1 VAKIL
6 KYGILEDIHTVRRI
20 PVGRFWGIT
29 LLITPYT
36 WLGPIFFFVAHFLLN
51 LLKDHLTMTDRLYQS
66 MLFTIAVEL
75 TTVFHAFGHIL
86 SGKIVNSAM
95 NELLITTTRDV
106 NLYHGDQSHVPGY
119 IHLARSLGG
128 PLFNLLVAGVCIF
141 FSTKFSQGFVSDLL
155 ASLIGTNLF
164 FGIGSFV
171 PIPSVDGEVIWREIL
186 RPFRARS
193 QKKS

>member
-1 VAKIL
+1 MF

-20 PVGRFWGIT
+20 PVGRFWDVT
-29 LLITPYT
+29 LLVTPFT
-36 WLGPIFFFVAHFLLN
+36 WLGPVFFFVAHFVLN
-51 LLKDHLTMTDRLYQS
+51 LLEDQPSMSDRLYQS

-75 TTVFHAFGHIL
+75 TTLFHAFGHII
-86 SGKIVNSAM
+86 SGKMVKSSM
-95 NELLITTTRDV
+95 DELLITTTRDV
-106 NLYHGDQSHVPGY
+106 NIYHGDQSRLPGY
-119 IHLARSLGG
+119 VHLARSLGG

-141 FSTKFSQGFVSDLL
+141 FSTKFAQGFTSNLL

-164 FGIGSFV
+164 FGIGSFL

>member
-1 VAKIL
+1 MF

-20 PVGRFWGIT
+20 PVGRFWDVT
-29 LLITPYT
+29 LLVTPFT
-36 WLGPIFFFVAHFLLN
+36 WLGPVFFFVAHFVLN
-51 LLKDHLTMTDRLYQS
+51 LLEDQPSMSDRLYQS

-75 TTVFHAFGHIL
+75 TTLFHAFGHII
-86 SGKIVNSAM
+86 SGKMVKSSM
-95 NELLITTTRDV
+95 DELLITTTRDV
-106 NLYHGDQSHVPGY
+106 NIYHGDQSRLPGY
-119 IHLARSLGG
+119 VHLARSLGG

-141 FSTKFSQGFVSDLL
+141 FSTKFSQGFTSNLL

-164 FGIGSFV
+164 FGIGSFL